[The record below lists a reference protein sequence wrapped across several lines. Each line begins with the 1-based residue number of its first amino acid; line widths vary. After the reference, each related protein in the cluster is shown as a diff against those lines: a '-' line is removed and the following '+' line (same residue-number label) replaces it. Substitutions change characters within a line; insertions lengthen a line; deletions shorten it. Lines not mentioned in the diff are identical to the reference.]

1 MSKIKAV
8 IFDMDGVI
16 FDTEKF
22 YLKFW
27 TKVFDEYGYKMTK
40 EIYIPLMGTGRK
52 NVKNVFRK
60 TFGDDLPVDEMYIRK
75 DELLFKAIDNNE
87 VPLKLGATD
96 LLTYLKQNGYKIALA
111 TSAKRDR
118 VTKQLKDNNMTSM
131 FDTIVCGDDVI
142 NSKPD
147 PEIFLKAAARVNVSP
162 ENCVVIEDSLA
173 GIKGANKGNMLGF
186 HVEDL
191 KKADD
196 EVIKYSTKTF
206 KNLVEIKEYLRDN
219 NCI

>member
-1 MSKIKAV
+1 MNNIKAV
-8 IFDMDGVI
+8 IFDMDGVL
-16 FDTEKF
+16 FDTERV
-22 YLKFW
+22 YLESW
-27 TKVFDEYGYKMTK
+27 IKVFKEYGYTMTK

-52 NVKNVFRK
+52 NVKEVFKK
-60 TFGDDLPVDEMYIRK
+60 TFGDNIPIEEMYVKK

-87 VPLKLGATD
+87 VPLKLGAID
-96 LLTYLKQNGYKIALA
+96 ILCYLKEEGYKIALA

-118 VTKQLKDNNMTSM
+118 VTKQIQASNMNNM
-131 FDTIVCGDDVI
+131 FNAIVCGDDVV

-147 PEIFLKAAARVNVSP
+147 PEIFLKAAKKLDVNP

-173 GIKGANKGNMLGF
+173 GIKGANKGGMKGF

-196 EVIKYSTKTF
+196 EIKTLSTKTF
-206 KNLVEIKEYLRDN
+206 KNLVEIKEYLRDRY
-219 NCI
+219 

>member
-1 MSKIKAV
+1 MNNIKAV
-8 IFDMDGVI
+8 IFDMDGVL
-16 FDTEKF
+16 FDTERV
-22 YLKFW
+22 YLESW
-27 TKVFDEYGYKMTK
+27 IKVFKEYGYTMTK
-40 EIYIPLMGTGRK
+40 EMYIPLMGTGRK
-52 NVKNVFRK
+52 NVKEVFKK
-60 TFGDDLPVDEMYIRK
+60 TFGDNIPIEEMYVKK

-87 VPLKLGATD
+87 VPLKLGAID
-96 LLTYLKQNGYKIALA
+96 ILCYLKEEGYKIALA

-118 VTKQLKDNNMTSM
+118 VTKQIQANNMNNM
-131 FDTIVCGDDVI
+131 FNAIVCGDDVV

-147 PEIFLKAAARVNVSP
+147 PEIFLKAAKKLDVNP

-173 GIKGANKGNMLGF
+173 GIKGANKGGMKGS

-196 EVIKYSTKTF
+196 EIKTLSTKTF

>member
-1 MSKIKAV
+1 MNNIKAV
-8 IFDMDGVI
+8 IFDMDGVL
-16 FDTEKF
+16 FDTERV
-22 YLKFW
+22 YLESW
-27 TKVFDEYGYKMTK
+27 IKVFKEYGYTMTK
-40 EIYIPLMGTGRK
+40 EMYIPLMGTGRK
-52 NVKNVFRK
+52 NVKEVFK
-60 TFGDDLPVDEMYIRK
+60 KIFGDNIPIEEMYLKK

-87 VPLKLGATD
+87 VPLKLGAID
-96 LLTYLKQNGYKIALA
+96 ILCYLKKEGYKIALA

-118 VTKQLKDNNMTSM
+118 VTKQIKANNMNNM
-131 FDTIVCGDDVI
+131 FNAIVCGDDVV

-147 PEIFLKAAARVNVSP
+147 PEIFLKAAKKLDVNP

-173 GIKGANKGNMLGF
+173 GIKGANKGGMKGF

-196 EVIKYSTKTF
+196 EIKILSTKTF

>member
-1 MSKIKAV
+1 MNNIKAV
-8 IFDMDGVI
+8 IFDMDGVL
-16 FDTEKF
+16 FDTERV
-22 YLKFW
+22 YLESW
-27 TKVFDEYGYKMTK
+27 IKVFKEYGYTMTK

-52 NVKNVFRK
+52 NVKEVFKK
-60 TFGDDLPVDEMYIRK
+60 TFGDNIPIEEMYVKK

-87 VPLKLGATD
+87 VPLKLGAID
-96 LLTYLKQNGYKIALA
+96 ILCYLKEEGYKIALA

-118 VTKQLKDNNMTSM
+118 VTKQIQASNMNNM
-131 FDTIVCGDDVI
+131 FNAIVCGDDVV

-147 PEIFLKAAARVNVSP
+147 PEIFLKAAKKLDVNP

-173 GIKGANKGNMLGF
+173 GIKGANKGGMKGF

-196 EVIKYSTKTF
+196 EIKTLSTKTF

>member
-1 MSKIKAV
+1 MNNIKAV
-8 IFDMDGVI
+8 IFDMDGVL
-16 FDTEKF
+16 FDTERV
-22 YLKFW
+22 YLESW
-27 TKVFDEYGYKMTK
+27 IKVFKEYGYTMTK
-40 EIYIPLMGTGRK
+40 EMYIPLMGTGRK
-52 NVKNVFRK
+52 NVKEVFKK
-60 TFGDDLPVDEMYIRK
+60 TFGDNIPIEEMYVKK

-87 VPLKLGATD
+87 VPLKLGAID
-96 LLTYLKQNGYKIALA
+96 ILCYLKEEGYKIALA

-118 VTKQLKDNNMTSM
+118 VTKQIQANNMNNM
-131 FDTIVCGDDVI
+131 FNAIVCGDDVV

-147 PEIFLKAAARVNVSP
+147 PEIFLKAAKKLDVNP

-173 GIKGANKGNMLGF
+173 GIKGANKGGMKGF

-196 EVIKYSTKTF
+196 EIKTLSTKTF

>member
-1 MSKIKAV
+1 MNNIKAV
-8 IFDMDGVI
+8 IFDMDGVL
-16 FDTEKF
+16 FDTERV
-22 YLKFW
+22 YLESW
-27 TKVFDEYGYKMTK
+27 IKVFKEYGYTMTK
-40 EIYIPLMGTGRK
+40 EMYIPLMGTGRK
-52 NVKNVFRK
+52 NVKEVFKK
-60 TFGDDLPVDEMYIRK
+60 TFGDNIPIEEMYVKK

-87 VPLKLGATD
+87 VPLKLGAID
-96 LLTYLKQNGYKIALA
+96 ILCYLKEEGYKIALA

-118 VTKQLKDNNMTSM
+118 VTKQIQANNMNNM
-131 FDTIVCGDDVI
+131 FNAIVCGDDVV

-147 PEIFLKAAARVNVSP
+147 PEIFLKAAKKLDVNP

-173 GIKGANKGNMLGF
+173 GIKGANKGGMKGF

-196 EVIKYSTKTF
+196 EIKTLSTKTF
-206 KNLVEIKEYLRDN
+206 KNLVEIKEYLRDD

>member
-1 MSKIKAV
+1 MNNIKAV
-8 IFDMDGVI
+8 IFDMDGVL
-16 FDTEKF
+16 FDTERV
-22 YLKFW
+22 YLESW
-27 TKVFDEYGYKMTK
+27 IKVFKEYGYTMTK

-52 NVKNVFRK
+52 NVKEVFKK
-60 TFGDDLPVDEMYIRK
+60 TFGDNIPIEEMYVKK

-87 VPLKLGATD
+87 VPLKLGAID
-96 LLTYLKQNGYKIALA
+96 ILCYLKEEGYKIALA

-118 VTKQLKDNNMTSM
+118 VTKQIQANNMNNM
-131 FDTIVCGDDVI
+131 FNAIVCGDDVV

-147 PEIFLKAAARVNVSP
+147 PEIFLKAAKKLDVNP

-173 GIKGANKGNMLGF
+173 GIKGANKGGMKGF

-196 EVIKYSTKTF
+196 EIKTLSTKTF
-206 KNLVEIKEYLRDN
+206 KNLVEIKEYLRDRY
-219 NCI
+219 

>member
-1 MSKIKAV
+1 
-8 IFDMDGVI
+8 
-16 FDTEKF
+16 
-22 YLKFW
+22 
-27 TKVFDEYGYKMTK
+27 
-40 EIYIPLMGTGRK
+40 MGTGRK
-52 NVKNVFRK
+52 NVKEVFKK
-60 TFGDDLPVDEMYIRK
+60 TFGDNIPIEEMYVKK

-87 VPLKLGATD
+87 VPLKLGAID
-96 LLTYLKQNGYKIALA
+96 ILCYLKEEGYKIALA

-118 VTKQLKDNNMTSM
+118 VTKQIQANNMNNM
-131 FDTIVCGDDVI
+131 FNAIVCGDDVV

-147 PEIFLKAAARVNVSP
+147 PEIFLKAAKKLDVNP

-173 GIKGANKGNMLGF
+173 GIKGANKGGMKGF

-196 EVIKYSTKTF
+196 EIKTLSTKTF

>member
-1 MSKIKAV
+1 MNNIKAV
-8 IFDMDGVI
+8 IFDMDGVL
-16 FDTEKF
+16 FDTERV
-22 YLKFW
+22 YLESW
-27 TKVFDEYGYKMTK
+27 IKVFKEYGYTMTK
-40 EIYIPLMGTGRK
+40 EMYIPLMGTGRK
-52 NVKNVFRK
+52 NVKEVFKK
-60 TFGDDLPVDEMYIRK
+60 TFGDNIPIEEMYLKK

-87 VPLKLGATD
+87 VPLKLGAID
-96 LLTYLKQNGYKIALA
+96 ILCYLKKEGYKIALA

-118 VTKQLKDNNMTSM
+118 VTKQIKANNMNNM
-131 FDTIVCGDDVI
+131 FNAIVCGDDVV

-147 PEIFLKAAARVNVSP
+147 PEIFLKAAKKLDVNP

-173 GIKGANKGNMLGF
+173 GIKGANKGGMKGF

-196 EVIKYSTKTF
+196 EIKILSTKTF